1 MKYLT
6 MFFAVSLVACSGS
19 DNGMSGATAVGSGG
33 PNAGLLVYDSQLL
46 RSCGYEENRT
56 RDESAQVLIDTGIDV
71 IASYCARLSGVAF
84 QESCFSPTGE
94 IYVHELHEANQADA
108 EALGYAPVSSLAEFE
123 TNEGFVDVAPVR
135 YELVEC
141 SNLQLGYF

>member
-6 MFFAVSLVACSGS
+6 MFFAVSLVACSDS
-19 DNGMSGATAVGSGG
+19 DNGMSSTVAVGSDD
-33 PNAGLLVYDSQLL
+33 PNSGLLVYDTQLL

-56 RDESAQVLIDTGIDV
+56 RDESANILIDKGIDV

-108 EALGYAPVSSLAEFE
+108 EALGYAAVKSLSGFE
-123 TNEGFVDVAPVR
+123 TSEGFVEQALVT
-135 YELVEC
+135 YERSDC
-141 SNLQLGYF
+141 SSLQLGFL